1 MKSILTRN
9 RTKTVVGATSLL
21 LLSTAAGSL
30 FAQERIRNGGFSDG
44 LNGWVGLSEGTS
56 GGTTR
61 TYGQVP
67 DGGGAARVTVAV
79 ESSQVGTGG
88 QAWLTQCAPVNP
100 GSAYVASGRARM
112 ESGPAG
118 TQLPFYLLWYADAA
132 CTSFLP
138 KPGGGKLYYEEVR
151 FSPSPEWALARL
163 AGTVPAG
170 AAAVSFQFSI
180 LLDRINGPATALF
193 DDASFFEGD
202 PTPVV
207 TSFTANPAEAFAG
220 QNVTL
225 SWVTES
231 TGVCIDGIGNGCAVP
246 TALPASGSTTVA
258 PTATTT
264 YTLRASRGGRT
275 TMATRTVTVR
285 PRDTAPARYEFT
297 ATTGALVFSFPSAAI
312 TRAFAWDAAGLLV
325 GDPADPRARRVAQA
339 IVGEKL
345 GPEAL
350 SAYLEAALSTALD
363 AAEPLAVV
371 PLARGA
377 AVGGGGGVKGIEAI
391 GQTKVGAVVVLDFV
405 GTSKNPQSLPGI
417 VDLSFGLADQALHLP
432 LGLLDATDL
441 SRMTAERSYLIV
453 PPAAVDLYE
462 LRGFELCVAP
472 HAVTIVA
479 RRIGGGPS
487 GEVDASRTAAL
498 ALEPAATGC
507 PTSLNLPAGEPG
519 RVAGTP
525 RGAATTVYVTRPDV
539 PVAGAGVG
547 GLAAAEPCPVRLQAQ
562 ESASGA
568 TFADVEVPEARESRV
583 DLGVVPAAEWHLLV
597 TSRCAGRVGLLQ
609 AETPARSDA
618 NTRVL
623 PIALDVSTA
632 TARYTTELAITNRSS
647 QRLGLGLT
655 FQPSLGSRAG
665 GGSVDLAIGPG
676 QQLRFDD
683 AIAALRSAGLAIP
696 QEPTDPKG
704 GSLRAEFRAAG
715 ALDSADV
722 AVTARTTSPVP
733 GGAAGLAYSGEE
745 RERAS
750 GATKAVFGLR
760 QTERDRSN
768 LALYNPGDVP
778 VTLRVTIHSGS
789 GDGRTAVVADGVA
802 LEPLGW
808 KQIDKVLV
816 SAGFEQGWAVVER
829 TSATGVFGA
838 YGVVNDNG
846 TNDGSFIA
854 GTDRRATGS
863 RVAIPVIVET
873 TAFRSELVV
882 ANSATEP
889 ATLRMSYVESLRPD
903 AAQGGEAEIVVPPAT
918 QLLIGDAAAFLRE
931 RGVAIPTAAQGGAA
945 GTIRVK
951 VAGVPLGSV
960 FVAARVSSQSE
971 AGSYGLFVPGIPE
984 GEAARVDAVVAGLV
998 SDERSRSNVAIAN
1011 VGDAADGSVTL
1022 EIRCFDGEAGGVER
1036 GGVEVA
1042 TLAPG
1047 QWKQLSGIL
1056 RTKGIRSGWATVRR
1070 SAGKAI
1076 WLAYGIVNDGAAPG
1090 QGTGDGA
1097 VVPMTPR

>member
-1 MKSILTRN
+1 
-9 RTKTVVGATSLL
+9 
-21 LLSTAAGSL
+21 
-30 FAQERIRNGGFSDG
+30 
-44 LNGWVGLSEGTS
+44 
-56 GGTTR
+56 
-61 TYGQVP
+61 
-67 DGGGAARVTVAV
+67 
-79 ESSQVGTGG
+79 
-88 QAWLTQCAPVNP
+88 
-100 GSAYVASGRARM
+100 M
-112 ESGPAG
+112 ESGPAA
-118 TQLPFYLLWYADAA
+118 TQLPFYLAWHDNDS

-138 KPGGGKLYYEEVR
+138 KPGGGRLYYEEAR
-151 FSPSPEWALARL
+151 FSPSPEWTPAQI

-170 AAAVSFQFSI
+170 AVAVSFQFSV
-180 LLDRINGPATALF
+180 LLEETAGTATALF
-193 DDASFFEGD
+193 DDATFFEGD
-202 PTPVV
+202 PTP
-207 TSFTANPAEAFAG
+207 P
-220 QNVTL
+220 
-225 SWVTES
+225 
-231 TGVCIDGIGNGCAVP
+231 D
-246 TALPASGSTTVA
+246 TT
-258 PTATTT
+258 
-264 YTLRASRGGRT
+264 
-275 TMATRTVTVR
+275 
-285 PRDTAPARYEFT
+285 PARYEFT
-297 ATTGALVFSFPSAAI
+297 ATTGALVFSFPSAAA
-312 TRAFAWDAAGLLV
+312 TRAFARDAAGLLV
-325 GDPADPRARRVAQA
+325 GEQADPRARQVAQA

-345 GPEAL
+345 TPEAL
-350 SAYLEAALSTALD
+350 SAYLEAALATALD

-377 AVGGGGGVKGIEAI
+377 AMAGGGGVKGVEAI
-391 GQTKVGAVVVLDFV
+391 GQTKVGAVAVLDFL
-405 GTSKNPQSLPGI
+405 GTSRGPQSLPGI
-417 VDLSFGLADQALHLP
+417 VDLSFGLSDQALHLL

-441 SRMTAERSYLIV
+441 SRMSAERSYLIV

-472 HAVTIVA
+472 HEVTIVA
-479 RRIGGGPS
+479 RSLWGGPT
-487 GEVDASRTAAL
+487 GGDGQTVTRTAAL
-498 ALEPAATGC
+498 ALEPSATGC
-507 PTSLNLPAGEPG
+507 PTSLNLPPGESG

-547 GLAAAEPCPVRLQAQ
+547 GLAATEPCPVRLQAL

-568 TFADVEVPEARESRV
+568 AFVDVEVPEARESRV

-597 TSRCAGRVGLLQ
+597 TPRCAGRVGLLQ
-609 AETPARSDA
+609 AETPARIDA

-632 TARYTTELAITNRSS
+632 TARYT
-647 QRLGLGLT
+647 QRIGLGLT

-715 ALDSADV
+715 ALDAAGV

-778 VTLRVTIHSGS
+778 VTLRVTIHAGS

-863 RVAIPVIVET
+863 RVAIPVIVDT

-882 ANSATEP
+882 ANSAAEP

-903 AAQGGEAEIVVPPAT
+903 VAQGGEATLVVPPAT

-931 RGVAIPTAAQGGAA
+931 RGIAIPTAVQGGAA
-945 GTIRVK
+945 GTIRVT
-951 VAGVPLGSV
+951 VSGVPLGSV
-960 FVAARVSSQSE
+960 FVAARVSSQAE

-1011 VGDAADGSVTL
+1011 VGDAADGAVTL
-1022 EIRCFDGEAGGVER
+1022 EVRCFDGEAGGVER
-1036 GGVEVA
+1036 GGPEVA

-1076 WLAYGIVNDGAAPG
+1076 WLAYGVVNDGAAPG

-1097 VVPMTPR
+1097 VVPMIAR